1 MEGLTAVFFG
11 TLLHSFMIVS
21 CAQFPLFIAD
31 IVLGVKYK
39 DECPVDKMIPI
50 YLIVYGAANLFASCC
65 VCFVVRQ
72 KSGGDEER
80 SVNPVQAVVQLFLTA
95 WFVCGSVWVYSKYE
109 PNYND
114 PASADYCHKTLYLS
128 AFWVTTSV
136 YIIHGIV
143 FVVALAMVTL
153 MLCKVEW
160 VDQPV

>member
-80 SVNPVQAVVQLFLTA
+80 SVNPVQAVVQLFLTS
-95 WFVCGSVWVYSKYE
+95 WFVCGSV
-109 PNYND
+109 
-114 PASADYCHKTLYLS
+114 
-128 AFWVTTSV
+128 
-136 YIIHGIV
+136 
-143 FVVALAMVTL
+143 
-153 MLCKVEW
+153 
-160 VDQPV
+160 

>member
-1 MEGLTAVFFG
+1 MGGLTAVFFG
-11 TLLHSFMIVS
+11 TLLAAFMIV
-21 CAQFPLFIAD
+21 CFAQLPLFIAE

-65 VCFVVRQ
+65 VCSIRV
-72 KSGGDEER
+72 KSGNNEER
-80 SVNPVQAVVQLFLTA
+80 SVNPVQAVFQLFLTA

-114 PASADYCHKTLYLS
+114 PGSADYCHKTLYLF

-136 YIIHGIV
+136 YIIYGIL
-143 FVVALAMVTL
+143 FLVAFAMVIFTL
-153 MLCKVEW
+153 CRADW